1 LKFRI
6 IVSRHSNFE
15 VDFDTRKYAP
25 SSLFSLLSIRIP
37 YVPLKFKSDDPKMA
51 EFVSQ
56 ATFLKSDFGPC
67 VTIEYP
73 LEQDDLTASETD
85 HWIWTRFESILEHVI
100 GCIPGL

>member
-1 LKFRI
+1 
-6 IVSRHSNFE
+6 
-15 VDFDTRKYAP
+15 
-25 SSLFSLLSIRIP
+25 
-37 YVPLKFKSDDPKMA
+37 MA

-85 HWIWTRFESILEHVI
+85 Y
-100 GCIPGL
+100 